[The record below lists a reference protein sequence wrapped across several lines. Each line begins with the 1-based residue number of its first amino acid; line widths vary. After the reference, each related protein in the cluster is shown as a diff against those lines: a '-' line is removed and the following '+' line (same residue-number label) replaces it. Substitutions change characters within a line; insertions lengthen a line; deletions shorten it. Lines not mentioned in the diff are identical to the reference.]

1 MVTFW
6 FQMSFLMTF
15 CTLVVRV
22 LCVPLNLLEAVG
34 LYKLYKHVA
43 PFCLYRVSKLYNK
56 KMHERKKEL
65 FACLSE
71 FKQPGQQLTILEV
84 GCGTGSNFRFYPAGC
99 KVICTD
105 NNVHYVKYLQRNML
119 ENPHMTYEKFV
130 EVSAEDMRS
139 FEDGCVDVVVCTLV
153 LCSVDNVSQSLR
165 EVRRVLRPRG
175 AFFFLEHVVAEPSTW
190 TYFFQHVLKPV
201 CYYIGD
207 GCQVTRATWKH
218 LESAGFS
225 DLKLRHMK
233 APLIF
238 FNKPHIMGY
247 GVK

>member
-43 PFCLYRVSKLYNK
+43 PFCLYHVSKLYNK

-119 ENPHMTYEKFV
+119 ENPHITYEKFV

-165 EVRRVLRPRG
+165 ERG

-207 GCQVTRATWKH
+207 GCQVTRATWTH

-225 DLKLRHMK
+225 DLKLRHMN